1 MSLNKN
7 LLIGVSTGVV
17 AIVIFVLL
25 LFFGDQPRA
34 EGQSVE
40 ADLIATTT
48 DVKTS
53 EVSNE
58 VYDIAYIQTDS
69 LLANYVFAKEANEK
83 LLRQSEQARTQLQR
97 KAQALQND
105 MVEFQ
110 KKLQTGSFLS
120 QERAEAERD
129 RILAEQRKL
138 DQLDQKLSQ
147 DFLDERNRL
156 NEQFKDSI
164 DQFLKIFNADKRYK
178 LILSNT
184 MNDNVLYAAEGLDIT
199 ADVVKELNR
208 RCLGKK

>member
-1 MSLNKN
+1 M
-7 LLIGVSTGVV
+7 
-17 AIVIFVLL
+17 
-25 LFFGDQPRA
+25 
-34 EGQSVE
+34 E
-40 ADLIATTT
+40 ADLITTTT

-53 EVSNE
+53 EVSSD

>member
-1 MSLNKN
+1 M
-7 LLIGVSTGVV
+7 GAVTAVV
-17 AIVIFVLL
+17 AIVIVVLL
-25 LFFGDQPRA
+25 LEFG
-34 EGQSVE
+34 E
-40 ADLIATTT
+40 
-48 DVKTS
+48 KTS
-53 EVSNE
+53 LSEPEQEYVTEVNVKSE
-58 VYDIAYIQTDS
+58 PSAQSGVYDIAFIQTDS
-69 LLANYVFAKEANEK
+69 LLANYIFAKEANEK

-120 QERAEAERD
+120 QERAESERD

-147 DFLDERNRL
+147 DFLEERNRL

-164 DQFLKIFNADKRYK
+164 DHFLKIFNADKRYK

-184 MNDNVLYAAEGLDIT
+184 MNDNVLYAVEGLDIT
-199 ADVVKELNR
+199 AEVVSELNR
-208 RCLGKK
+208 RCLGQK

>member
-1 MSLNKN
+1 M
-7 LLIGVSTGVV
+7 GAVTAVV
-17 AIVIFVLL
+17 AIVIVVLL
-25 LFFGDQPRA
+25 LEFG
-34 EGQSVE
+34 E
-40 ADLIATTT
+40 
-48 DVKTS
+48 KTS
-53 EVSNE
+53 LSEPEQEYVAEVNVKSE
-58 VYDIAYIQTDS
+58 PSAQSGVYDIAFIQTDS
-69 LLANYVFAKEANEK
+69 LLANYIFAKEANEK

-120 QERAEAERD
+120 QERAESERD

-147 DFLDERNRL
+147 DFLEERNRL

-164 DQFLKIFNADKRYK
+164 DHFLKIFNADKRYK

-184 MNDNVLYAAEGLDIT
+184 MNDNVLYAVEGLDIT
-199 ADVVKELNR
+199 AEVVSELNR
-208 RCLGKK
+208 RCLGQK

>member
-1 MSLNKN
+1 
-7 LLIGVSTGVV
+7 LLIGVLTGVV
-17 AIVIFVLL
+17 AIVIVVLL
-25 LFFGDQPRA
+25 LFFGDQS
-34 EGQSVE
+34 QSEEQGVE
-40 ADLIATTT
+40 ANLMETTT
-48 DVKTS
+48 DVKAS

-147 DFLDERNRL
+147 DFLEERNRL

-184 MNDNVLYAAEGLDIT
+184 MNDNVLYAADGLDIT

>member
-1 MSLNKN
+1 M
-7 LLIGVSTGVV
+7 GAVTAVV
-17 AIVIFVLL
+17 AIVIVVLL
-25 LFFGDQPRA
+25 LEFG
-34 EGQSVE
+34 E
-40 ADLIATTT
+40 
-48 DVKTS
+48 KTS
-53 EVSNE
+53 LSEPEREYVAEVNVKSE
-58 VYDIAYIQTDS
+58 PSAQSGVYDIAFIQTDS
-69 LLANYVFAKEANEK
+69 LLANYIFAKEANEK

-120 QERAEAERD
+120 QERAESERD

-147 DFLDERNRL
+147 DFLEERNRL

-164 DQFLKIFNADKRYK
+164 DHFLKIFNADKRYK

-184 MNDNVLYAAEGLDIT
+184 MNDNVLYAVEGLDIT
-199 ADVVKELNR
+199 AEVVSELNR
-208 RCLGKK
+208 RCLGQK

>member
-25 LFFGDQPRA
+25 LFFGDQPRS
-34 EGQSVE
+34 EEQGVE
-40 ADLIATTT
+40 ADLTATTT
-48 DVKTS
+48 EVKTS

>member
-1 MSLNKN
+1 MRVNKT
-7 LLIGVSTGVV
+7 LLIGVVTAVV
-17 AIVIFVLL
+17 AIVIVVLL
-25 LFFGDQPRA
+25 LVFGDKPSLSEPESQNVA
-34 EGQSVE
+34 EVNVRPEPSVQS
-40 ADLIATTT
+40 
-48 DVKTS
+48 
-53 EVSNE
+53 E
-58 VYDIAYIQTDS
+58 VYDIAFIQTDS
-69 LLANYVFAKEANEK
+69 LLANYIFAKEANEK

-120 QERAEAERD
+120 QERAESERD

-147 DFLDERNRL
+147 DFLEERNRL

-164 DQFLKIFNADKRYK
+164 DHFLKIFNADKRYK

-199 ADVVKELNR
+199 SEVVRELNR
-208 RCLGKK
+208 RCLGQK

>member
-7 LLIGVSTGVV
+7 LLIGVSAGVV

-34 EGQSVE
+34 EEQSVE